1 MRLIFN
7 LTYYQAKHSYSEFF
21 KLGSS
26 YNLFLFFPHKMRSR
40 AQMKQIAKFV
50 PFLIF
55 YLLFWE
61 GILAF
66 FMLSKKVSMHCH
78 HIDKITVKTVIIS
91 RFNPHPDTSWQMPL
105 SLTSLLSKCPPP
117 GPSGL
122 YHSYTLISFI
132 NFITHSDMNHIK
144 LIYKWYSMVLC
155 FPTNLRYKVSIITF
169 FDIFT
174 IFYTEGSRFEPSK

>member
-26 YNLFLFFPHKMRSR
+26 YNLFIFFLHTVNAFLGPKWSRLPSLLHFWFFFIYFLF
-40 AQMKQIAKFV
+40 
-50 PFLIF
+50 
-55 YLLFWE
+55 LLFWE

-78 HIDKITVKTVIIS
+78 HIDKVTVKTVIIS
-91 RFNPHPDTSWQMPL
+91 RFSPHPDTSWQMSL

-117 GPSGL
+117 GPYRPLSLL
-122 YHSYTLISFI
+122 YSHKF
-132 NFITHSDMNHIK
+132 H
-144 LIYKWYSMVLC
+144 
-155 FPTNLRYKVSIITF
+155 
-169 FDIFT
+169 
-174 IFYTEGSRFEPSK
+174 